1 MKVMGWRTVVVSK
14 SSKLDLKLGYM
25 VVRDSEETVRVHISE
40 ISVLIIENTASSV
53 TASLLN
59 ELTKQKIKVIFCDEK
74 RNPSSELVPYY
85 GCHDTSLKIRSQIEW
100 KSEAKQAVWTAIVG
114 EKIRNQ
120 RNNLVYF
127 QLNEYALLDTYLD
140 ELEFNDETNR
150 EGHAA
155 KVYFNAIFGKSF
167 SRSDESPVNAM
178 LNYGYGIILSCVN
191 REIVCNGYITQIGL
205 FHDNMFNHFNLGSD
219 IMEPFRPIVDRRVK
233 EYMPEK
239 FDKEEKRTIL
249 ELLSHEFIVDGKRQT
264 LLNTVKIYVKSVFD
278 AIESCD
284 ISKIKFYGYEL

>member
-100 KSEAKQAVWTAIVG
+100 KTEAKQAVWTAIVG
-114 EKIRNQ
+114 EKIKNQ

-127 QLNEYALLDTYLD
+127 QLNEYELLDTYLD

-155 KVYFNAIFGKSF
+155 KVYFNAMFGKSF
-167 SRSDESPVNAM
+167 SRSDERPVNAM

-219 IMEPFRPIVDRRVK
+219 IMEPLRPIVDRRVK
-233 EYMPEK
+233 ECIPEK

-249 ELLSHEFIVDGKRQT
+249 ELLNHEFIVDGKRQT

-284 ISKIKFYGYEL
+284 ISKIKFYDYEL